1 MSWRPLRA
9 FSRATGRGPGSG
21 VAGSESEGRGAGER
35 GDGEAWEIREA
46 PPACLVAILVTAAGC
61 VVLFLYPDPFFALVN
76 QVAGGR

>member
-9 FSRATGRGPGSG
+9 FSRATGGGRG
-21 VAGSESEGRGAGER
+21 AGWRGRRARGGAGER

-46 PPACLVAILVTAAGC
+46 PPTCLVAILVTAGGC

-76 QVAGGR
+76 QVAGVR